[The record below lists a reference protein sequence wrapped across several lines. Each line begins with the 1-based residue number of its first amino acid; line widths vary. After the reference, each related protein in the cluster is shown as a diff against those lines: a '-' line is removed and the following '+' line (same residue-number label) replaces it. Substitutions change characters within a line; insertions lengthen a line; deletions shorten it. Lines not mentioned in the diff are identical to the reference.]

1 MKKRL
6 PIMLINFLVVC
17 IALLHAANVVRL
29 PGGERFEN
37 LLYDLRV
44 KLTLPQGVDDRIVI
58 VDIDEHSL
66 REEGHWPWSRRKL
79 AALTDQLFDRYQI
92 AALGFDVVFAEK
104 DENREIEALREIA
117 KNRGRPN
124 FITELDDMAAGLD
137 RDLQFAQA
145 LLDRPITLGYYFN
158 INPERTESSGM
169 LPAPLRFSDSVKNSL
184 VPPRGSSYGA
194 NIEPLQSSVASAGFF
209 SNPLLDPDGIVRR
222 VPTVHE
228 FEGQFYESFAVAV
241 ARTYLGVDIEP
252 SLAEVDPATGYPSL
266 EGFYVGPFQV
276 PVDANGGALVPYRGR
291 SGSFPY
297 VSATDV
303 LRAKLEDPE
312 VLKDAIVL
320 VGTTSLGLADL
331 RSTPV
336 QAAFPGVE
344 VHANF
349 LAGLIDENFKH
360 KPTWMWGAEF
370 LVLLV
375 SGMLMIVLSPFLGP
389 LRLWFLGAVMLLVLI
404 GANFYLWNEKNLV
417 MPLANNITLIVVLY
431 TLDVMYGF
439 FAEARQKRQVRTAFS
454 HYLAPTLVAQLA
466 DDPTKLSLTGE
477 AREMTF
483 LFSDIAG
490 FTSFT
495 EKTDPE
501 VLVSLLNE
509 YLDGMCRVVMQHG
522 GTIDKIVGDAIHAM
536 FNAPV
541 KQPDHAARAVNCAIA
556 MDEFSA
562 DFIEHQRKEGTEFGI
577 TRIGVNTGQAVVG
590 NFGGNDRFDY
600 TAHGDAINTAARL
613 ESANK
618 HLGTRVCI
626 SSTTAKQCPDLH
638 FRFVGRLLLM
648 GKTETVEAFEPV
660 STEQN
665 TSEFHVKY
673 KQALEKLE
681 EQDPGAEGLFSELAA
696 THPDDPLIKLHLG
709 RIKAGELSATIVLN
723 EK

>member
-1 MKKRL
+1 
-6 PIMLINFLVVC
+6 MLINLFVVS
-17 IALLHAANVVRL
+17 IALLHAANVIRL

-44 KLTLPQGVDDRIVI
+44 KLTLPRGVDERIVI

-66 REEGHWPWSRRKL
+66 REEGHWPWSRNKL
-79 AALTDQLFDRYQI
+79 ATLTDQLFDHYRI

-104 DENREIEALREIA
+104 DENREIEALREVA
-117 KNRGRPN
+117 KNRGRTG
-124 FITELDDMAAGLD
+124 FITALDDMAAGLD
-137 RDLQFAQA
+137 RDLRFAQS
-145 LLDRPITLGYYFN
+145 LVDRPITLGYYFN

-169 LPAPLRFSDSVKNSL
+169 LPTPLAFDDSVENSL
-184 VPPRGSSYGA
+184 VPPQGSSYGA
-194 NIEPLQSSVASAGFF
+194 NIAPLQSSVASAGFF
-209 SNPLLDPDGIVRR
+209 SNPLLDSDGIVRR

-228 FEGQFYESFAVAV
+228 FDGQLYESFAIAL

-252 SLAEVDPATGYPSL
+252 ALAEVDPATGYPSL
-266 EGFYVGPFQV
+266 EGFYVGPFHV

-303 LRAKLEDPE
+303 LRGKLEDPQT
-312 VLKDAIVL
+312 LKDAIVL

-331 RSTPV
+331 RSTPI

-375 SGMLMIVLSPFLGP
+375 SGLLMILLSPSLGP
-389 LRLWFLGAVMLLVLI
+389 LRLWFLGAVMLVILI
-404 GANFYLWNEKNLV
+404 GANIYLWNEKNLV

-439 FAEARQKRQVRTAFS
+439 FAEARQKRQVRSAFS
-454 HYLAPTLVAQLA
+454 HYLAPTLVAQLT
-466 DDPTKLSLTGE
+466 DDPSKLSLTGE

-495 EKTDPE
+495 EKTEPE

-541 KQPDHAARAVNCAIA
+541 RQQDHAERAVKCAIA
-556 MDEFSA
+556 MDAFSSE
-562 DFIEHQRKEGTEFGI
+562 FIEHKREEGREFGI

-618 HLGTRVCI
+618 HLGTRVCVAGA
-626 SSTTAKQCPDLH
+626 TVKLCPNLD
-638 FRFVGRLLLM
+638 FRFVGRLVLM
-648 GKTETVEAFEPV
+648 GKTEAVEAFEPL

-665 TSEFHVKY
+665 ASEFQVKY

-681 EQDPGAEGLFSELAA
+681 KQEPAAEALLNQLAEVY
-696 THPDDPLIKLHLG
+696 PDDPLINLHLE
-709 RIKAGELSATIVLN
+709 RIKNGERSTTIVLT